1 MGKGEALTFLGRY
14 QEALEAIDTAIR
26 LLPDDPK
33 FRENRGTLLRRMG
46 RYEEAREAFEKATS
60 LRL

>member
-1 MGKGEALTFLGRY
+1 MD
-14 QEALEAIDTAIR
+14 QSIR
-26 LLPDDPK
+26 LSPDDPDY
-33 FRENRGTLLRRMG
+33 RENRGTLLRRMG

>member
-1 MGKGEALTFLGRY
+1 M
-14 QEALEAIDTAIR
+14 EAIDIAIR
-26 LLPDDPK
+26 LLPDDPE
-33 FRENRGTLLRRMG
+33 FWENRGKLLRRMG